1 MTSPGANAAD
11 ATPGAD
17 RTTPALIVT
26 ILGLAAFNATRSRLP
41 SGLHLTVAMVAFVL
55 LVAAWASVSSAELG
69 LGQKDLGRGLAYG
82 AGAFALVTVVLV
94 VAAFI
99 PAAKGF
105 FDDARADVGVGS
117 MLIEVLI
124 EVPLGTVLL
133 EELAF
138 RGSLLALLRRR
149 LPVWPAVL
157 ASSLLFGCWHI
168 GVAISSASSN
178 AAVPD
183 SGGGLV
189 LTVLGTVAAT
199 TVAGIVFCWLRL
211 RSGSLV
217 APMLAH
223 IATNSVA
230 FTVAWVLAR

>member
-1 MTSPGANAAD
+1 MP
-11 ATPGAD
+11 AD
-17 RTTPALIVT
+17 RTTAALAVT
-26 ILGLAAFNATRSRLP
+26 ILGLAAFNATRGLLP
-41 SGLHLTVAMVAFVL
+41 SGLHLAANLAMAGVVL
-55 LVAAWASVSSAELG
+55 AIAAWASMSAAELG
-69 LGQKDLGRGLAYG
+69 LARKDLGRGLAYG
-82 AGAFALVTVVLV
+82 AVAFALVAIVLV

-105 FDDARADVGVGS
+105 FDDDRADVGVGP
-117 MLIEVLI
+117 MLFEVLI
-124 EVPLGTVLL
+124 EVPLGTVVL

-149 LPVWPAVL
+149 LTVWPAVL

-168 GVAISSASSN
+168 GVAITSASGN

-189 LTVLGTVAAT
+189 LTVVGTVAAT

-230 FTVAWVLAR
+230 FTVAWTLAR